1 MPPYIPLPYAS
12 DQPAYSNRDYTLKQ
26 MQLLEQQAAREA
38 AYERERGTMMAG
50 RWAGLGGLATETLG
64 SLVQA
69 RDLRAAKALEQAR
82 YDTQQAR
89 IASQDAR
96 IAEEDRVAA
105 AERLYQQQQRRA
117 VQIKERAGVGG
128 TLTDEQA
135 AEMEAAN
142 PGSTEQFRIA
152 PQSMTTLSSLARPED
167 PGRAFRSLDFSGGV
181 PEKRTLFNSRPDFT
195 GRFGEE
201 LVEGTTMT
209 PEVSGVRMRMTG
221 PQGKEL
227 SKEIVRDSALQS
239 LIDSR
244 DFTPQQVAI
253 LRANPDLPPQAWAE
267 LFPPAVKTTQTP
279 PSTYEAAAVR
289 ADLAGRPEDAAY
301 FRKLDLT
308 QRAAGRAPST
318 TDDASANVKEM
329 VTGMINGTVPPV
341 LPGRAS
347 PLYVQIVA
355 EANRR
360 GFNLTSAAQDWQ
372 ATSRTLTTMNG
383 PQQLRLR
390 QSIGALPGMLD
401 EVEKFAKQWKAG
413 KFPPLNAA
421 QLALAQNGALG
432 TSAATIA
439 ASLEAQIADVVADLG
454 NVYMGGNSPTD
465 HALELAGK
473 SLKANWDEK
482 VLLRMIDLARR
493 NVKIRQN
500 SMANVGVAGAS
511 VNNPYAP
518 TVPPTETDT
527 TGWST
532 TPDGTRFRVKPTR

>member
-69 RDLRAAKALEQAR
+69 RDLRQAKALEQAR

-96 IAEEDRVAA
+96 LAEEDRVAA
-105 AERLYQQQQRRA
+105 AKLTYEQQQRRA
-117 VQIKERAGVGG
+117 NQIKELAGVGG
-128 TLTDEQA
+128 TLTDQQA

-181 PEKRTLFNSRPDFT
+181 PEKRTLFSSSPNFT

-239 LIDSR
+239 LIDSGK
-244 DFTPQQVAI
+244 FTPQQAAI
-253 LRANPDLPPQAWAE
+253 LRASPDLPPQAWAE
-267 LFPPAVKTTQTP
+267 LFPAPRT
-279 PSTYEAAAVR
+279 E
-289 ADLAGRPEDAAY
+289 
-301 FRKLDLT
+301 
-308 QRAAGRAPST
+308 RAPQTLPTTFEGLATQLTMRAMAESDPAKRAEFLRQAEVAKKSDIAQRNASRATSST
-318 TDDASANVKEM
+318 EFETVLDPTGNPVSFPKGSKLPPGFRPYSASNAAPIPFTDAEKEQTKKEIVSLATNLKNNAKLGSIYGPYDSRTFDLVPTTIGIVADIEQLQSLLTLANLGKMKGVLSDTDIRILTTAATTIGNRGMGVARAKLELQRIIDKFNSSKMPSAMSNQ
-329 VTGMINGTVPPV
+329 P
-341 LPGRAS
+341 LPG
-347 PLYVQIVA
+347 A
-355 EANRR
+355 E
-360 GFNLTSAAQDWQ
+360 Q
-372 ATSRTLTTMNG
+372 
-383 PQQLRLR
+383 
-390 QSIGALPGMLD
+390 
-401 EVEKFAKQWKAG
+401 
-413 KFPPLNAA
+413 
-421 QLALAQNGALG
+421 
-432 TSAATIA
+432 
-439 ASLEAQIADVVADLG
+439 
-454 NVYMGGNSPTD
+454 
-465 HALELAGK
+465 
-473 SLKANWDEK
+473 
-482 VLLRMIDLARR
+482 
-493 NVKIRQN
+493 
-500 SMANVGVAGAS
+500 
-511 VNNPYAP
+511 
-518 TVPPTETDT
+518 
-527 TGWST
+527 
-532 TPDGTRFRVKPTR
+532 